1 MGHKIKGKKKI
12 STMYKWSLG
21 KESCW
26 ADADVDTESVEG
38 VGNFMASCLFRLS
51 DEWQWD
57 CVF

>member
-1 MGHKIKGKKKI
+1 
-12 STMYKWSLG
+12 MYKWSLG